1 MTYRVTIAP
10 PARRALEN
18 GLPDSVATAA
28 LEFIMGPLAENPQR
42 VGKPLRG
49 ELADLWSARRG
60 QYRVVYLIEDEIVTV
75 TVVRVAHRIDAYR
88 P

>member
-18 GLPDSVATAA
+18 GRPQPIAAAA
-28 LEFIMGPLAENPQR
+28 LEFITGPLAENPRR

-60 QYRVVYLIEDEIVTV
+60 QYRVVYAIRDDIVTV
-75 TVVRVAHRIDAYR
+75 TVVRVAHRQDAYR
-88 P
+88 S

>member
-10 PARRALEN
+10 PARRALAN
-18 GLPDSVATAA
+18 VLPESVATAA
-28 LEFIMGPLAENPQR
+28 LEFIMGPLAENPHR
-42 VGKPLRG
+42 VGTPLRG

-60 QYRVVYLIEDEIVTV
+60 QYRVVYMIDDEIVTV
-75 TVVRVAHRIDAYR
+75 SVVRVAHRTDAYR